1 MKAARTLQY
10 SRDDSTAFLGRA
22 PTEKD
27 AYLMNAYASL
37 SIARAIDNLAD
48 SLCHAPNIITDAL
61 VGIDEQI
68 EVSHKLLKSK
78 KF

>member
-1 MKAARTLQY
+1 MNDHQLLQD
-10 SRDDSTAFLGRA
+10 SRDECAAFLGHA

-27 AYLMNAYASL
+27 AGLLNAYASL

-68 EVSHKLLKSK
+68 EVSHKLLKVQ